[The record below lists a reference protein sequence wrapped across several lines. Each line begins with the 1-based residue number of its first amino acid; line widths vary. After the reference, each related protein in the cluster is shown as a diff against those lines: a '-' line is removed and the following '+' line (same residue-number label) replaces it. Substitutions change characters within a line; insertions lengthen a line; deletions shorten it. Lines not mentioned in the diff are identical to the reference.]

1 MWPFAKRETRANTS
15 YSDEVVRLIETRATG
30 GLIEA
35 GALAAVEACAGL
47 WERCLA
53 EATVKPMS
61 APLRPVTA
69 PFLAL
74 VGRGLAY
81 RGEFV
86 GAIEVSGDMVMA
98 LPAASWDVHG
108 AGADPLAWRYRV
120 DLAGPSG
127 SITREL
133 PAEAVLHIRLADP
146 RTPWQGRSPLTRCK
160 ATADLA
166 ARIESSLDKE
176 ARIPPTRIAPAP
188 VATYEQ
194 VKGYGDGLRAGGV
207 LATFWGTGMPGGEQL
222 PSSRW
227 TPAKMQP
234 EPDQVMHALRTQTGH
249 DIANAFGVSPALF
262 ESRGDGAGQ
271 REAWRRFWA
280 GTMQPLAMLLQD
292 ELKMKLD
299 EAAMVTLESLRASD
313 EDGRSRAVSR
323 RAAAAK
329 TLFDMGIGRDQALR
343 LAGIER

>member
-1 MWPFAKRETRANTS
+1 MEALPTAQEWVRA
-15 YSDEVVRLIETRATG
+15 
-30 GLIEA
+30 
-35 GALAAVEACAGL
+35 AGL
-47 WERCLA
+47 EKVGSREWCGPCPICGGDDRFHVSEKDGR
-53 EATVKPMS
+53 
-61 APLRPVTA
+61 
-69 PFLAL
+69 AL
-74 VGRGLAY
+74 VGCRWCIDDRPEAERAAGF
-81 RGEFV
+81 R
-86 GAIEVSGDMVMA
+86 EVLRAAFPDRRPISGTAPKTRAPSGDMVMA

-188 VATYEQ
+188 VATNEQ

-234 EPDQVMHALRTQTGH
+234 EPDQVMHSLRTQTGH
-249 DIANAFGVSPALF
+249 DIAGAFGVPATLL
-262 ESRGDGAGQ
+262 ESRGDGSAQ
-271 REAWRRFWA
+271 REAWRRLWA

-292 ELKMKLD
+292 ELRLKLD
-299 EAAMVTLESLRASD
+299 SVAEVSLASLRASD

-329 TLFDMGIGRDQALR
+329 TFFDMGVERGEALR
-343 LAGIER
+343 LAGVDQ